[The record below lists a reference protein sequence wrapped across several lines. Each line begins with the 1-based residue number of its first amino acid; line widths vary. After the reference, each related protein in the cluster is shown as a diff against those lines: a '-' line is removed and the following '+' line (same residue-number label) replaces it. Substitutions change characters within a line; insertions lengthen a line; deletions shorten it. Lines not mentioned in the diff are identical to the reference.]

1 MVNLGLAS
9 PLAGR
14 ASSRSSSTP
23 DVAGVGA
30 GGMGRR
36 PRVPAVPPELR
47 RRIPAESSPVRERWM
62 HGGGGDGSRVDE
74 DFFLFVQARS
84 VER

>member
-1 MVNLGLAS
+1 M
-9 PLAGR
+9 GR
-14 ASSRSSSTP
+14 
-23 DVAGVGA
+23 
-30 GGMGRR
+30 RR

>member
-1 MVNLGLAS
+1 M
-9 PLAGR
+9 GR
-14 ASSRSSSTP
+14 
-23 DVAGVGA
+23 
-30 GGMGRR
+30 RR

-74 DFFLFVQARS
+74 DFFFVCAGS
-84 VER
+84 VGGKIRKERWFPATNGKHLSFFYYSNQP